1 MRRQMKVKNN
11 KDKLQKI
18 DSISYKDFLENNMR
32 EYGVYVVE
40 NRAIPDIHDGLK
52 PVQRRILWSAYNM
65 GAKSSGS
72 TYKTARISGDCFAK
86 GTPVS
91 TPNGRVAI
99 ENLEVGDLVLT
110 SQGPRKVTHLIY
122 NKVGKAGLM
131 MLKDG
136 KFFVCTPDQE
146 VKVKIG
152 DKFFWK
158 KVSNLTDE
166 DDVVVEA

>member
-11 KDKLQKI
+11 KDKPQKI

-86 GTPVS
+86 GTPIS
-91 TPNGRVAI
+91 TPNGKVAI
-99 ENLEVGDLVLT
+99 ENLRVGDTVLT
-110 SQGPRKVTHLIY
+110 SRGPNIVTRLFY
-122 NKVGKAGLM
+122 NEKGKSGVLTLA
-131 MLKDG
+131 DG
-136 KFFVCTPDQE
+136 KYVVCTPGQE
-146 VKVKIG
+146 VKVKVG
-152 DKFFWK
+152 EKFFWK
-158 KVSNLTDE
+158 RVDE
-166 DDVVVEA
+166 LKEGDEIVVAA